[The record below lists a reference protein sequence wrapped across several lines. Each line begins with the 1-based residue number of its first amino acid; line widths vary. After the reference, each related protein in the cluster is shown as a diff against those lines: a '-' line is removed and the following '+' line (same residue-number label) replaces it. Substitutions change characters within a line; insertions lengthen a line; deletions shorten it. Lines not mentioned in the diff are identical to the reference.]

1 MNVVLPALPAAIPCV
16 YDAPIHP
23 PELTPQKGFLEAG
36 MFIFNGKNYVMIF
49 TPNGPVIFDDQKKTF
64 DPMTFGHA
72 ETIQRFIRY
81 SSNPRNLFKLD
92 IVNTV
97 QKFSQDFDFDCGG
110 HKSNVYKSRVK
121 MFCSGW
127 LRDGDGNPI
136 FDDRGR
142 MNVGI
147 FESKL
152 RFKLLCAFGLLRNF
166 INPGMFNLMI
176 RGGMALRMNLPPA
189 SELNHPDSASQTD
202 MDGLVIV
209 NPSISD
215 AKLNDFKTTFMKLLV
230 LAIKNSF
237 DPSDKLIC
245 RVARGD
251 SDTIK
256 IMINR
261 KGAELELG
269 DIGFKRANDVIQTYS
284 NNPIYLAVESMFFFP
299 YTWVFPSREILQ
311 SEYDYLVKKTKQQL
325 GEIAEHEENPEG
337 TFFSSFSSETFP
349 NFSNKSKLAKELK
362 KFESKHETMRR
373 GYGGKKTTVHRCKKR
388 KHRTKK
394 RH

>member
-1 MNVVLPALPAAIPCV
+1 MNVALPAAIPCV
-16 YDAPIHP
+16 YDAPIYP
-23 PELTPQKGFLEAG
+23 NELTPYKGFLEAG

-49 TPNGPVIFDDQKKTF
+49 APNGPVIFDEQKKLF
-64 DPMTFGHA
+64 DPRALGEQTM
-72 ETIQRFIRY
+72 QRFIKY

-92 IVNTV
+92 IDTTV

-127 LRDGDGNPI
+127 LRDEDGKPI
-136 FDDRGR
+136 FDELGR
-142 MNVGI
+142 VNVGI

-176 RGGMALRMNLPPA
+176 RGGMALRMNLPLA

-209 NPSISD
+209 NPLISD
-215 AKLNDFKTTFMKLLV
+215 AMLNDFKTTFMKLLV
-230 LAIKNSF
+230 LAIKNSI

-256 IMINR
+256 MMINR

-269 DIGFKRANDVIQTYS
+269 DIGFKRVNDVIQTYS

-299 YTWVFPSREILQ
+299 YTWVFPSREALQ
-311 SEYDYLVKKTKQQL
+311 SEYNYLVKKTEQQL
-325 GEIAEHEENPEG
+325 GELAEHEKNPES
-337 TFFSSFSSETFP
+337 TFFASFSSEPFP
-349 NFSNKSKLAKELK
+349 MFSNKSKLTKDLK
-362 KFESKHETMRR
+362 KFISKRDTM
-373 GYGGKKTTVHRCKKR
+373 YGGKKITGHRCKSHRCKIKTR
-388 KHRTKK
+388 KYRTKK

>member
-1 MNVVLPALPAAIPCV
+1 MAMALPAAIPCV

-23 PELTPQKGFLEAG
+23 TELTLQKGFLQAG
-36 MFIFNGKNYVMIF
+36 TCIFNDKKYVIIF
-49 TPNGPVIFDDQKKTF
+49 TPNGPVIFDERKQIF
-64 DPMTFGHA
+64 DPRTLGEQTM
-72 ETIQRFIRY
+72 QKFIKY
-81 SSNPRNLFKLD
+81 SSNPRNLFQID
-92 IVNTV
+92 VVNTV

-127 LRDGDGNPI
+127 LRDEDGNPI
-136 FDDRGR
+136 FDERGR
-142 MNVGI
+142 VNVGI

-152 RFKLLCAFGLLRNF
+152 RFKLLCAFGLLQNF

-176 RGGMALRMNLPPA
+176 RGGMALRMNLLPS
-189 SELNHPDSASQTD
+189 SEFTHPNSASQTD

-209 NPSISD
+209 DASISD
-215 AKLNDFKTTFMKLLV
+215 AMLNDFKTTFMKLLV
-230 LAIKNSF
+230 LAIKNSI

-251 SDTIK
+251 SDTVK

-269 DIGFKRANDVIQTYS
+269 DIGFKRVNDVIQTYS
-284 NNPIYLAVESMFFFP
+284 NNPMYLSVESMFFFP
-299 YTWVFPSREILQ
+299 YVWFFPSREILQ

-325 GEIAEHEENPEG
+325 GEIVEHEENPEG
-337 TFFSSFSSETFP
+337 TFFSSFSAETFP

-373 GYGGKKTTVHRCKKR
+373 GYGGKKSTVHRCKIKKR
-388 KHRTKK
+388 KYRTKK